1 MIGNV
6 YRADAKS
13 LDNEA
18 RKAYKAYFK
27 GKELKGVV
35 AIEYYP
41 EMNL

>member
-1 MIGNV
+1 MKESTV
-6 YRADAKS
+6 YRATPNSDFAKH
-13 LDNEA
+13 
-18 RKAYKAYFK
+18 YKVFYK